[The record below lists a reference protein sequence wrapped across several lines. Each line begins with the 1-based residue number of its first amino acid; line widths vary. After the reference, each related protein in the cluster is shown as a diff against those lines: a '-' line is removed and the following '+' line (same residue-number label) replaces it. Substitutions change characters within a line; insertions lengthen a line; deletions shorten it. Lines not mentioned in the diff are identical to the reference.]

1 MLETKDYLDIYKEA
15 LENDYKFNPSGATDP
30 STVSSYPG
38 GYSEEQA
45 LLNNTDWQDLITRTG
60 ISTYNDLSVSWGSKK
75 IQTLFRGF

>member
-45 LLNNTDWQDLITRTG
+45 LLNNTGLARSYYENRNFYLQ
-60 ISTYNDLSVSWGSKK
+60 
-75 IQTLFRGF
+75 